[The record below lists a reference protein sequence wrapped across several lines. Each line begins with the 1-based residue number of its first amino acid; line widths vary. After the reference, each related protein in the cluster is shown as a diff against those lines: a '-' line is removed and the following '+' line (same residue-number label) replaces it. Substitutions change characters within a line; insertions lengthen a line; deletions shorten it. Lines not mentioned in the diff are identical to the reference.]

1 MQSEQNVFIQG
12 EAGQLDIKH
21 RPASDH
27 QIGLLMCHPH
37 PLFQGTMDNKVV
49 TTVTRAAA
57 ELGLPTLR
65 FNFRGVGKS
74 EGEHDNGRG
83 EQQDV
88 LSVLKYAKEQ
98 LGWQKIILAG
108 FSFGAGMAC
117 LAACEAPETVAKLL
131 LVAPPVHH
139 FDAPSQLPFEFETY
153 VLMGNADD
161 VVPLDRKST
170 RLNSSH
176 VRISY
181 AVFCLKKKTGG
192 AVAAAPA
199 FGRRTQQPDLLVAS
213 DGSRSSAYAA
223 RDLAEIQ
230 PMFAHGRNR
239 LSPPPAST

>member
-83 EQQDV
+83 EQRDV
-88 LSVLKYAKEQ
+88 LSVIKYAKEQ

-161 VVPLDRKST
+161 VVPFDE
-170 RLNSSH
+170 
-176 VRISY
+176 VEDWVARI
-181 AVFCLKKKTGG
+181 VP
-192 AVAAAPA
+192 APHMYIYEDA
-199 FGRRTQQPDLLVAS
+199 GHF
-213 DGSRSSAYAA
+213 
-223 RDLAEIQ
+223 
-230 PMFAHGRNR
+230 FHGRLVELKDTVQSIINAG
-239 LSPPPAST
+239 LQQ